1 MTVTPFSALNSSI
14 TLLKYFKT
22 LKKVEKG
29 PVSCIGE
36 GTVFKGDI
44 DTLQSLTVRGIVR
57 GNIRAGSVIVSG
69 HVTGNIEALDL
80 LELTETANIYGD
92 IYARQL
98 RVLNGGMFNGS
109 CCVSGTG

>member
-1 MTVTPFSALNSSI
+1 M
-14 TLLKYFKT
+14 LKYFKT